1 MSLRFASEQLAD
13 LRHDARLLTERAD
26 DQEGQLEAFVAVAE
40 REMRHAEA
48 AVSHAA
54 DDLDVVRHLLSAQLE
69 RSVAGA
75 AAARRLLAGA
85 HQQHAAARR
94 LLAHLNGDH
103 SAGAQCPNA
112 VLVVDDYGDVR
123 EVLARVL
130 EDAGFVVRTAANGL
144 EALIAAY
151 EMRPGVIV
159 MDVSMPV
166 LDGIEATRLIKAGE
180 ATRDA
185 RVIAY
190 TGNPLFDDSPT
201 RELFAAVL
209 AKPATPQAV
218 LATVQQVAGF
228 PHGVPLSGVVARRL
242 EGLAHVDLG
251 ELAERGESAE
261 PAI

>member
-1 MSLRFASEQLAD
+1 MSLRFPSEQLAD
-13 LRHDARLLTERAD
+13 LCRDARLLTERAG
-26 DQEGQLEAFVAVAE
+26 DQEGQLEALVAAAD
-40 REMRHAEA
+40 RDMRHAEA

-54 DDLDVVRHLLSAQLE
+54 DDLDVDEVRHLLSAQLE
-69 RSVAGA
+69 RSAAGA
-75 AAARRLLAGA
+75 AAAKRLLAAA

-94 LLAHLNGDH
+94 LLANLDGDR
-103 SAGAQCPNA
+103 SAEAPCPSA

-123 EVLARVL
+123 ELLAHVLA
-130 EDAGFVVRTAANGL
+130 DAGFVVRTAANGL

-190 TGNPLFDDSPT
+190 TSNPSFDDSPT
-201 RELFAAVL
+201 RTLFAAVL
-209 AKPATPQAV
+209 TKPATPDDV
-218 LATVQQVAGF
+218 LATVQHVAG
-228 PHGVPLSGVVARRL
+228 R
-242 EGLAHVDLG
+242 
-251 ELAERGESAE
+251 
-261 PAI
+261 